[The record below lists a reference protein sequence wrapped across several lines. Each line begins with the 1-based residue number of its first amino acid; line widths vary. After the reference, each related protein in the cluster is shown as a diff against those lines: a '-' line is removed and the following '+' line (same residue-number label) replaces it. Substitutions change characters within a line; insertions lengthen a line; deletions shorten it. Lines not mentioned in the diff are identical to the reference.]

1 MITKFFQILF
11 QYVLKNINKVIL
23 VVSKVKFFGSGT
35 LSGKMLLV
43 RIVENDKILDYF
55 RAGWVK
61 QRLALPCSVRKD
73 IRIGPCRVRVP
84 SRG

>member
-35 LSGKMLLV
+35 LSGKMLL
-43 RIVENDKILDYF
+43 ITIIENIKIDAF
-55 RAGWVK
+55 FWAG
-61 QRLALPCSVRKD
+61 
-73 IRIGPCRVRVP
+73 
-84 SRG
+84 